1 MSSFRGFCE
10 LRSVHDLLLK
20 LQQDIVRMVDDPGD
34 EYAAFDFFVTAEHMT
49 DWLYPDSHVERSAL
63 RQSDPL
69 LQLTSHIAN
78 GAKHFAA
85 KSTRHTSVES
95 IDKERYVEPG
105 YVEPDFF
112 EESIVIRLSPTE
124 VANFKCAQFDAVTLG
139 YRVLEYW
146 QRKLRSSGVT

>member
-34 EYAAFDFFVTAEHMT
+34 E
-49 DWLYPDSHVERSAL
+49 YPDSHVERSAL